1 MTNMLK
7 GRIGWRSAAG
17 TAIFL
22 SLAVTIGQGVVA
34 SLNATVSNVAAQTL
48 SSGTMKLDLANAGN
62 GFSTNISNMA
72 PGDVVNRY
80 VTLTNSGS
88 LDGIGLSLK
97 TTQTG
102 TASLISDGIG
112 ASTTKALKLTVT
124 ACDVPWNTTLGTCGG
139 SSSGEIPSTV
149 IGSLVSATPFTNG
162 SMNSGGVRY
171 LQMKIELPNQ
181 NETTV
186 NGVYPANTVQGG
198 SVSINYTFDLAQRIS
213 TTTNS

>member
-1 MTNMLK
+1 V
-7 GRIGWRSAAG
+7 AAA
-17 TAIFL
+17 AIFL
-22 SLAVTIGQGVVA
+22 SLTVTIGQGVLA
-34 SLNATVSNVAAQTL
+34 SLNSTVSNVTAQNL

-62 GFSTNISNMA
+62 GFSTSISNLA

-97 TTQTG
+97 TVQTG
-102 TASLISDGIG
+102 TSSLISDGVG
-112 ASTTKALKLTVT
+112 AVTTKALKLTVT
-124 ACDVPWNTTLGTCGG
+124 ECDVPWNTSLGTCAG
-139 SSSGEIPSTV
+139 SISGEIPATV
-149 IGSLVSATPFTNG
+149 IGSLTTAASFFNP
-162 SMNSGGVRY
+162 SMNSGAVRY

-186 NGVYPANTVQGG
+186 NGVYPSNTVQGG